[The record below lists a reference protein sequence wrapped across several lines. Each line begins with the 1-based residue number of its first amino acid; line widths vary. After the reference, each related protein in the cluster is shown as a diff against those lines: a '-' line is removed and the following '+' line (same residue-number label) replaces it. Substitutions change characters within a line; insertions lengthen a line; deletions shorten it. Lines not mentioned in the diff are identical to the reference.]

1 MNCKCNE
8 NVTIKFSRENE
19 RCIIPSKR
27 AFDAGAD
34 LYADPEQRIIFIDPL
49 ETAMVSTG
57 IRSIIPE
64 DYYAQIQER
73 GSTGIKAM
81 KYGAGVIDSSYRGI
95 WNVVITNCNTK
106 PLVIYDDARM
116 EIDKILEKISN
127 MASVLDETLPL
138 KEKLGNIILYPM
150 SKGIAQFV
158 LLPVPKINIEEVS
171 INEILSNKTERME
184 GKLGSSGK

>member
-1 MNCKCNE
+1 MSCKCNE
-8 NVTIKFSRENE
+8 NVTIKFSKENE
-19 RCIIPSKR
+19 RCVIPSKSNEN
-27 AFDAGAD
+27 AGYD
-34 LYADPEQRIIFIDPL
+34 LYADPELEIIFIEPL
-49 ETAMVSTG
+49 ATAMVSTG

-95 WNVVITNCNTK
+95 WNIVITNCSPK
-106 PLVIYDDARM
+106 PLVIYDETKISEDDI
-116 EIDKILEKISN
+116 IDSLIAKIGVLGKTIDRNKILDS
-127 MASVLDETLPL
+127 L
-138 KEKLGNIILYPM
+138 ILYPM

-158 LLPVPKINIEEVS
+158 LLPVPKTKIEEVTVD
-171 INEILSNKTERME
+171 EILSNKTERME